1 MKDPKGVPT
10 IEEWDMIRDMIV
22 LPNLVVMLEQQR
34 QKMEYSTQLL
44 KPLYQAATDALI
56 YAVNQEHSKLRME
69 MQKRKIKV
77 WDERQDN
84 DIIYVQ
90 YSCRGYQNEFGVT
103 REVVKTEMR
112 LRLTQHIEEMEKRL
126 QGDWY
131 PG

>member
-56 YAVNQEHSKLRME
+56 YAVNRERSKLRME
-69 MQKRKIKV
+69 MQRRKIKV
-77 WDERQDN
+77 WDERQED

-90 YSCRGYQNEFGVT
+90 YNCRGYQNEFGVT
-103 REVVKTEMR
+103 KEVIRTEMR
-112 LRLTQHIEEMEKRL
+112 LRLTKHIEDIAHKL
-126 QGDWY
+126 QEG
-131 PG
+131 

>member
-22 LPNLVVMLEQQR
+22 LPNLAVMLEQQR
-34 QKMEYSTQLL
+34 QKMEYTTQLL

-56 YAVNQEHSKLRME
+56 YAVSREHSKLRME
-69 MQKRKIKV
+69 MQRRKIKV

-90 YSCRGYQNEFGVT
+90 YNCRGYQNEFGVT

-112 LRLTQHIEEMEKRL
+112 LRLTQHIEEMERRL
-126 QGDWY
+126 QGD
-131 PG
+131 GRSG

>member
-1 MKDPKGVPT
+1 MKNPKGMPE

-56 YAVNQEHSKLRME
+56 YAVNRECSKLRME
-69 MQKRKIKV
+69 MQRRKIKV
-77 WDERQDN
+77 WDERQED

-90 YSCRGYQNEFGVT
+90 YNCRGYQNEFGVT
-103 REVVKTEMR
+103 KEVIRTEMR
-112 LRLTQHIEEMEKRL
+112 LRLTKHIEDIAHKL
-126 QGDWY
+126 QEG
-131 PG
+131 